1 MAVQTARSRLG
12 DVLVEA
18 RVLTR
23 DQLDRALAEQGA
35 WGGRL
40 GQVLLNLGLLDEQT
54 LASAIARQ
62 LGLRLVDLDRLKL
75 PDGVSQLLP
84 LAVAERY
91 GLMPLGRREEPRRL
105 LLACFDPTMS
115 EALSEAKKASGMQ
128 VEVYIATSSGIE
140 RAIRRIYYG
149 EAAPEAVP
157 GAGAFTITR
166 NTRDPSEGGS
176 GSEEIQERVAELE
189 REVEK
194 LKQLVDA
201 LIRPRPR

>member
-1 MAVQTARSRLG
+1 MAGQPARSRLG
-12 DVLVEA
+12 DVLVDA

-23 DQLDRALAEQGA
+23 EQLDRALAEQTA

-75 PDGVSQLLP
+75 PAGVSQLLP

-91 GLMPLGRREEPRRL
+91 GVMPLGRREEPKRL
-105 LLACFDPTMS
+105 LLACFDPTMN
-115 EALSEAKKASGMQ
+115 EALQEAQKASGLQ
-128 VEVYIATSSGIE
+128 IEVYIATSSAIE
-140 RAIRRIYYG
+140 RAIRRVYYG

-157 GAGAFTITR
+157 GAGAFSVTR
-166 NTRDPSEGGS
+166 NTRDPLEGGS
-176 GSEEIQERVAELE
+176 MSDQIVERVAELE

-194 LKQLVDA
+194 LKQLVEA
-201 LIRPRPR
+201 LIRPKPR

>member
-1 MAVQTARSRLG
+1 MAGQAARSRLG
-12 DVLVEA
+12 DVLVDA

-23 DQLDRALAEQGA
+23 EQVDRALSEQGA

-75 PDGVSQLLP
+75 PAGVSQLLP
-84 LAVAERY
+84 LTVAERY
-91 GLMPLGRREEPRRL
+91 GVMPLGRREDPRRL

-115 EALSEAKKASGMQ
+115 EALHEAQKASGLQ
-128 VEVYIATSSGIE
+128 IEVYITTSSAIE
-140 RAIRRIYYG
+140 RAIRRVYYG

-157 GAGAFTITR
+157 GAGTFTVTR
-166 NTRDPSEGGS
+166 NTRDPLEAGTMSD
-176 GSEEIQERVAELE
+176 EIVERVTELE
-189 REVEK
+189 RQVEK

>member
-1 MAVQTARSRLG
+1 MAGQPARSRLG
-12 DVLVEA
+12 DVLVDA

-23 DQLDRALAEQGA
+23 EQLDRALTEQAA

-40 GQVLLNLGLLDEQT
+40 GQVLLSLGLLEEQS

-75 PDGVSQLLP
+75 PAGVSQLLP

-91 GLMPLGRREEPRRL
+91 GVMPLGRREEPKRL

-115 EALSEAKKASGMQ
+115 EALQEAQKVSGLQ
-128 VEVYIATSSGIE
+128 IEVYVATSSAIE
-140 RAIRRIYYG
+140 RAIRRVYYG
-149 EAAPEAVP
+149 EATPEAVP
-157 GAGAFTITR
+157 GAGAFTVTR
-166 NTRDPSEGGS
+166 NTRDPLEGGS
-176 GSEEIQERVAELE
+176 MSDQIVERVAELE

-194 LKQLVDA
+194 LKQLVEV

>member
-1 MAVQTARSRLG
+1 MAGQPARSRLG
-12 DVLVEA
+12 DVLVDA

-23 DQLDRALAEQGA
+23 EQLDRALAEQSA

-40 GQVLLNLGLLDEQT
+40 GQVLLNLGLLEEQT

-62 LGLRLVDLDRLKL
+62 LSLRLVDLDRLKL
-75 PDGVSQLLP
+75 PAGVSQLLP

-91 GLMPLGRREEPRRL
+91 GVMPLGRRDEPKRL

-115 EALSEAKKASGMQ
+115 EALQEAHKASGLQ
-128 VEVYIATSSGIE
+128 VEVYIATSSAIE
-140 RAIRRIYYG
+140 RAIRRVYYG

-157 GAGAFTITR
+157 GAGAFTVTR
-166 NTRDPSEGGS
+166 NTRDPLEAGS
-176 GSEEIQERVAELE
+176 MSDQVVERVAVLE
-189 REVEK
+189 REVER

>member
-12 DVLVEA
+12 DVLVDA

-23 DQLDRALAEQGA
+23 DQLDRALAEQGS

-75 PDGVSQLLP
+75 PEGVSQLLP
-84 LAVAERY
+84 LGVAERF
-91 GLMPLGRREEPRRL
+91 GLMPLGRREEPKRL

-115 EALSEAKKASGMQ
+115 EALSEAQKCSGMQ
-128 VEVYIATSSGIE
+128 AEVYIATSSSIE
-140 RAIRRIYYG
+140 RAIRRVYYG

-157 GAGAFTITR
+157 GAGTFTITR
-166 NTRDPSEGGS
+166 NTRDPSDGGS
-176 GSEEIQERVAELE
+176 MTEDVMERVAELE

-194 LKQLVDA
+194 LKQLVET